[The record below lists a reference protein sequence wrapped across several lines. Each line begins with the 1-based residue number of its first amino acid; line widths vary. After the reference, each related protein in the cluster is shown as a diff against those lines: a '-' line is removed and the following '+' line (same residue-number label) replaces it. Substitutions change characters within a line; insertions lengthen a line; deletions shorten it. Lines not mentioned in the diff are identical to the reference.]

1 MSFQALGVIAK
12 LKRGHKERKKHSV
25 QKKLSSGSRKIRYY
39 TVQVEKYVE
48 GFWNI
53 KILKSKFPFKVLQ
66 KVWCSMPR
74 NVLTLI
80 KKEKLKLFISSSET
94 ETRAKQTFSLQF
106 PLLPSSQIEL

>member
-1 MSFQALGVIAK
+1 
-12 LKRGHKERKKHSV
+12 
-25 QKKLSSGSRKIRYY
+25 
-39 TVQVEKYVE
+39 
-48 GFWNI
+48 
-53 KILKSKFPFKVLQ
+53 
-66 KVWCSMPR
+66 MPR